1 MYESFYGLS
10 EKPFAIVPD
19 PEFLYWAATHSN
31 AYTMLEYGILNNAG
45 FTVITGEIGC
55 GKTTLIRKLLETLE
69 ATATIGLINN
79 TMPHPG
85 HLLEWV
91 MMSLGQPFEQ
101 TSYVGLYQQ
110 FQQFLIDEYM
120 QGRHVVLIVDE
131 AQNLGIETLEEL
143 RMLSNIN
150 SDKDQLIQM
159 ILVGQPQLRDLLRRP
174 ELHQFQQRI
183 ISDFHLKPL
192 SDKEVVEYIYHR
204 LYIAGAHERLFSQ
217 NACLMIAHASAGVP
231 RTINLLCDR
240 ALIYGYSAGT
250 RQISTQVVDKM
261 LRDAEA
267 QGLGHLTRQRRIAG
281 S

>member
-1 MYESFYGLS
+1 MYETFFGLR
-10 EKPFAIVPD
+10 EKPFTIVPD
-19 PEFLYWAATHSN
+19 PEFLYWADTHSN

-45 FTVITGEIGC
+45 FTVITGGIGC
-55 GKTTLIRKLLETLE
+55 GKTTLIRTLLQSLE
-69 ATATIGLINN
+69 STATIGLITN

-91 MMSLGQPFEQ
+91 MMSLGQPFEAK
-101 TSYVGLYQQ
+101 SYVGLYQQ
-110 FQQFLIDEYM
+110 FQQFLIDEYT

-174 ELHQFQQRI
+174 ELHQFLQRI
-183 ISDFHLKPL
+183 SSDFHLKAL

-204 LYIAGAHERLFSQ
+204 LYIAGARERLFSQ

-231 RTINLLCDR
+231 RTINILCDR
-240 ALIYGYSAGT
+240 ALVYAYSAGS
-250 RQISTQVVDKM
+250 RQVSTHVVGRM
-261 LRDAEA
+261 LKDAET
-267 QGLGHLTRQRRIAG
+267 QGLGHLTRQPRKTG
-281 S
+281 